1 MSTQRSTPQLSLEV
15 GERLLWLLVQ
25 HWKKLPKTTE
35 KNDVQFRKD
44 LVNIA
49 RTTLSSK
56 ILNTKLDYFANLAV
70 DAVMRMKGATD
81 LQNIQIVKIL
91 GGQLQQSY
99 LDDGFILAKRIG
111 TGQPK
116 RVENARILLA
126 NTSLDNDKIKIHGA
140 RVRVDS
146 VADVAKIEAAEK
158 TKMKAKVEKILSHNI
173 NCFISRQLIYKLPE
187 SIFRERGAVSIE
199 HADFEGVERLAFVL
213 GAEIVSTFDN
223 PERVQLGECKLIEEI
238 VIGEKKVV
246 RFSGVKKGEACT
258 IVLRGAS
265 RHILDEAERA
275 MHDALCILVN
285 TTKNTSIVCGGG
297 SSEMLMAKAVDELVQ
312 QTPGKESL
320 AIEAFARALRQLPT
334 IIADNAG
341 YDSSELVSQ
350 LRAIH
355 HEGKNTWGLD
365 MDNGVV
371 ADMRELGI
379 TESLR
384 SKMQMLISAHEGAEM
399 ILRVDE
405 IIRCAPR
412 QRKGQ

>member
-1 MSTQRSTPQLSLEV
+1 M
-15 GERLLWLLVQ
+15 G
-25 HWKKLPKTTE
+25 
-35 KNDVQFRKD
+35 
-44 LVNIA
+44 
-49 RTTLSSK
+49 
-56 ILNTKLDYFANLAV
+56 
-70 DAVMRMKGATD
+70 
-81 LQNIQIVKIL
+81 
-91 GGQLQQSY
+91 
-99 LDDGFILAKRIG
+99 
-111 TGQPK
+111 
-116 RVENARILLA
+116 
-126 NTSLDNDKIKIHGA
+126 
-140 RVRVDS
+140 
-146 VADVAKIEAAEK
+146 
-158 TKMKAKVEKILSHNI
+158 
-173 NCFISRQLIYKLPE
+173 
-187 SIFRERGAVSIE
+187 E

-405 IIRCAPR
+405 IIR
-412 QRKGQ
+412 